1 MRTSSRSVAALLFTA
16 LTGLLFVVFA
26 PSALAATSY
35 NWYTSSE
42 TLKVYDDE
50 ILRGDAYGTAYQKDG
65 YLKNHTHYRD
75 RRSSR
80 GEAVYTETNYKYYQ
94 LCPPNTSPSWC
105 VNGAR
110 DQSTRSEDVGT
121 WYSQYDADDYSTRL
135 ADRGRVYSKVCEDQG
150 WSPDPCSRNPYFTF
164 TL

>member
-1 MRTSSRSVAALLFTA
+1 MHTSSRSVAALLLTA

-42 TLKVYDDE
+42 PLKVYDDT
-50 ILRGDAYGTAYQKDG
+50 LRGAAFGTSYQKDG
-65 YLKNHTHYRD
+65 YLKNHTYYRD
-75 RRSSR
+75 RRSN
-80 GEAVYTETNYKYYQ
+80 GNGVYTETSYTYFQ
-94 LCPPNTSPSWC
+94 ICPPNTSASWC

-110 DQSTRSEDVGT
+110 DQSARTQSDD
-121 WYSQYDADDYSTRL
+121 WQDQYDADDYSTRN
-135 ADRGRVYSKVCEDQG
+135 ADRGRVHSKVCEDQS
-150 WSPDPCSRNPYFTF
+150 WSPDPCSRKPYFTF